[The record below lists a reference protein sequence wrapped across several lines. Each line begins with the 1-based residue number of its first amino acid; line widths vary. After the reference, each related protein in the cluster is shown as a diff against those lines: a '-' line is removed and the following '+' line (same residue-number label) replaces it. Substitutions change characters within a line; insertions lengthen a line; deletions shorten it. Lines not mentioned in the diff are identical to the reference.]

1 MAEGLSRAREWVEG
15 CIASH
20 HPDSLNH
27 EGLERLCQCNMGCRA
42 MLSDLRHVL
51 SMHMLD
57 CLPGCVEGNVN
68 ILCP

>member
-1 MAEGLSRAREWVEG
+1 MTRDWERVEG

-27 EGLERLCQCNMGCRA
+27 EGLKRLRQCNMGCRA
-42 MLSDLRHVL
+42 MLSDLCHVL

-57 CLPGCVEGNVN
+57 RLPGGVKGNVN